1 MGVEMFALIVAC
13 TSLLAL
19 TSTYR
24 YMEKRSQELEL
35 SSDVERL
42 IDMLEP
48 RSDFDTWLDA
58 VKENVQYNLSAIERL
73 SEERVSTFH

>member
-1 MGVEMFALIVAC
+1 MGVEMFALIIAC

-48 RSDFDTWLDA
+48 RSDFDTWLNT

>member
-1 MGVEMFALIVAC
+1 MFALIIAC

-48 RSDFDTWLDA
+48 RSDFDTWLNT

>member
-1 MGVEMFALIVAC
+1 MFALIIAC

>member
-1 MGVEMFALIVAC
+1 MFALIVAC

>member
-1 MGVEMFALIVAC
+1 MFALIVAC

-48 RSDFDTWLDA
+48 RSDFDTWLNT

>member
-48 RSDFDTWLDA
+48 RSDFDTWLNT